1 MKSSSRNESFDF
13 VIICYFL
20 LLFVICFTIIL
31 VLETTMSEEM
41 MNTKDVAAYLGINEK
56 QVYALIKAGRIPGTR
71 VTGKWVFPRKL
82 IDEWIE
88 ESARSGL
95 KQARDKSRTVEGA
108 LLASGSNDPILDFL
122 LTALRQS
129 HPDFYF
135 FCANTGSTDGLK
147 ALGAGHTD
155 IAWTHLLDP
164 ETGSYNTPF
173 ISRYLPGAKTVLVHL
188 FRREVGIVTA
198 PGNPKGIRNFDDLA
212 RGIRLVN
219 RQAGS
224 GTRLLLDNELEKR
237 RIPSAAVAG
246 YDREVYTHV
255 EVGLSILS
263 GEADAGLATVAV
275 SRLMG
280 LHFIPVTR
288 EDFDMAL
295 GQSTYFHRG
304 IQALMDN
311 LRSPGFRERFEKLGG
326 YGFEDSGKILYSTI

>member
-1 MKSSSRNESFDF
+1 
-13 VIICYFL
+13 
-20 LLFVICFTIIL
+20 
-31 VLETTMSEEM
+31 MSEEM
-41 MNTKDVAAYLGINEK
+41 MNTKGIAAYLGINEK

-71 VTGKWVFPRKL
+71 VTGKWVFPKKL

-95 KQARDKSRTVEGA
+95 KQAREKSRTLEGA

-129 HPDFYF
+129 NPDFYF
-135 FCANTGSTDGLK
+135 FCANTGSTEGLK

-155 IAWTHLLDP
+155 IAWMHLLDP
-164 ETGSYNTPF
+164 ETGRYNSPF
-173 ISRYLPGAKTVLVHL
+173 IQKYLPGMKTVLVHL

-198 PGNPKGIRNFDDLA
+198 PGNPRRIKGFDDLS
-212 RGIRLVN
+212 GSIRFVN

-224 GTRLLLDNELEKR
+224 GTRLLLDSELEKR
-237 RIPSAAVAG
+237 RIPSAGIVG

-295 GQSTYFHRG
+295 GQSTYFHKG
-304 IQALMDN
+304 IQSLMDI
-311 LRSPGFRERFEKLGG
+311 LRSSGLRDRFEKLGG

>member
-1 MKSSSRNESFDF
+1 
-13 VIICYFL
+13 
-20 LLFVICFTIIL
+20 
-31 VLETTMSEEM
+31 MSEEM
-41 MNTKDVAAYLGINEK
+41 MNTKSVAAYLGINEK
-56 QVYALIKAGRIPGTR
+56 QIYALIKAGRIPGTR
-71 VTGKWVFPRKL
+71 VTGKWVFPKKL

-95 KQARDKSRTVEGA
+95 KQAREKSRTVEGA

-122 LTALRQS
+122 LTAMRQA

-164 ETGSYNTPF
+164 ETGRYNTPF
-173 ISRYLPGAKTVLVHL
+173 IPKYLPEAKTVLVHL

-198 PGNPKGIRNFDDLA
+198 PGNPKGIKGFDDLSSG
-212 RGIRLVN
+212 GIRFVN

-224 GTRLLLDNELEKR
+224 GTRLLLDSELGKR
-237 RIPSAAVAG
+237 SIPPSGLAG
-246 YDREVYTHV
+246 YDQEVFTHI

-304 IQALMDN
+304 IQALMDI
-311 LRSPGFRERFEKLGG
+311 LRSPGLRERFEKLGG
-326 YGFEDSGKILYSTI
+326 YGFEDSGKILYSNI

>member
-1 MKSSSRNESFDF
+1 MIAVSEGN
-13 VIICYFL
+13 
-20 LLFVICFTIIL
+20 
-31 VLETTMSEEM
+31 MSEDM

-88 ESARSGL
+88 ENARGGL
-95 KQARDKSRTVEGA
+95 KQAREKSRTVEGA

-122 LTALRQS
+122 LTGMRQS

-155 IAWTHLLDP
+155 VAWTHLLDA
-164 ETGSYNTPF
+164 ETGRYNTPF
-173 ISRYLPGAKTVLVHL
+173 IPKYLPGAKTVLVHL
-188 FRREVGIVTA
+188 FRREIGIVAA
-198 PGNPKGIRNFDDLA
+198 PGNPKEIRCFEDFLA
-212 RGIRLVN
+212 DGVRFVN

-224 GTRLLLDNELEKR
+224 GTRLLLDSELGKR
-237 RIPSAAVAG
+237 RIPPERIAG

-304 IQALMDN
+304 IQALVEI

-326 YGFEDSGKILYSTI
+326 YGFEDSGKILYSNI

>member
-1 MKSSSRNESFDF
+1 
-13 VIICYFL
+13 
-20 LLFVICFTIIL
+20 
-31 VLETTMSEEM
+31 MSEEM

-82 IDEWIE
+82 IEEWIE
-88 ESARSGL
+88 ENARSGL
-95 KQARDKSRTVEGA
+95 KQAREKSRTVEGT
-108 LLASGSNDPILDFL
+108 LLASGSNDPVLDFL
-122 LTALRQS
+122 LTGLRQS

-135 FCANTGSTDGLK
+135 FCANTGSTEGLK
-147 ALGAGHTD
+147 ALAAGHTD
-155 IAWTHLLDP
+155 IAWTHLLDA
-164 ETGSYNTPF
+164 ETGRYNTPF
-173 ISRYLPGAKTVLVHL
+173 IARYLPGVKTVLVHL
-188 FRREVGIVTA
+188 FRREIGIVSS
-198 PGNPKGIRNFDDLA
+198 PGNPKGIRGFDDLA
-212 RGIRLVN
+212 AGI
-219 RQAGS
+219 
-224 GTRLLLDNELEKR
+224 
-237 RIPSAAVAG
+237 AG

-304 IQALMDN
+304 IQALMDI
-311 LRSPGFRERFEKLGG
+311 LRSPGFRGRFEKLGG
-326 YGFEDSGKILYSTI
+326 YGFEDSGKILYSTL